1 MQVATSN
8 EPQGRAARFLHFG
21 ACVSSVFL
29 TFVRFPIAMIFVT
42 DTDYLQREINFKA
55 RASPA

>member
-1 MQVATSN
+1 LFS
-8 EPQGRAARFLHFG
+8 
-21 ACVSSVFL
+21 
-29 TFVRFPIAMIFVT
+29 PIAMIFVT